1 MSAGAAEAALSASA
15 QQQCAATA
23 GATGAA
29 GTARPAGTTQ
39 RATIAA
45 GTTCPA
51 LPAGPAGP
59 AGCQPSAVAA
69 DSAVSAGPAGSTGP
83 AVGARPTRAART
95 AGAEQQLGA
104 AAGPAGAATGP
115 TDTAGPAAAPD
126 QTTGPARP
134 AGAATGPTDTAGA
147 ANPEQP
153 PTGAAGTAGAPT
165 AAAGPAGPAVAPQS
179 GGPASPAGLA
189 GRPGCPGPAVAEQ
202 QTAGP
207 AGPAGSRR
215 IGAVTDQRAP
225 QQRLGGRIDHA
236 QHDLLSGGGLGRGIC
251 ARAGTQ
257 GLHKPL
263 VVGRHLRTNRLVLQ
277 AKPAEQRR
285 NTGRHLI
292 GARSQHLRGRTG
304 CRRVGRA
311 NRRTQIRQIPR
322 GCCHE
327 FRCDQHERHGRTP
340 NHLCAG
346 ATTADMAA
354 SLSENL
360 SCHSSNMC
368 RLSGNAA
375 TNLERPGEE
384 PPGDRC
390 TRRQAVRPARTL
402 AKKGNIPVGYY
413 KDEKKTAET
422 FRTINGVRYA
432 IPGDY
437 AQVEEDGTVTML
449 GRGSVSINSG
459 GEKVYPEEV
468 EAALKG
474 HPDVFDALVVGV
486 PDPRYG
492 QQVAAVVQA
501 RPGCRPSLAE
511 LDSFVRSEI
520 AGYKVPRSLWFVDEV
535 KRSPAGKPDYRWAKE
550 QTEARPAD
558 DVHAGH
564 VTSGS

>member
-1 MSAGAAEAALSASA
+1 M
-15 QQQCAATA
+15 
-23 GATGAA
+23 
-29 GTARPAGTTQ
+29 
-39 RATIAA
+39 
-45 GTTCPA
+45 
-51 LPAGPAGP
+51 
-59 AGCQPSAVAA
+59 
-69 DSAVSAGPAGSTGP
+69 SAGPAGSTGP
-83 AVGARPTRAART
+83 AVGARPTRT

-126 QTTGPARP
+126 QTTGPTRP

>member
-1 MSAGAAEAALSASA
+1 MLGRGSVSINSGGEKVYPEEVEAALKGHPDVFDALVVGVPDPRYG
-15 QQQCAATA
+15 QQVAAVVQ
-23 GATGAA
+23 
-29 GTARPAGTTQ
+29 ARPGCRPSLAELDSFVRSEIAGYKVP
-39 RATIAA
+39 RSLWFVDEVKRS
-45 GTTCPA
+45 P
-51 LPAGPAGP
+51 
-59 AGCQPSAVAA
+59 
-69 DSAVSAGPAGSTGP
+69 
-83 AVGARPTRAART
+83 T

-126 QTTGPARP
+126 QTTGPTRP

-179 GGPASPAGLA
+179 GGPARPAGLA

>member
-1 MSAGAAEAALSASA
+1 MSGGSSRRYPPELRERWLTAAPVRVVRAALKRVEQGDLRGDLVVFDGTELGELQRGFNAMVNGLRERERVRDLFGRHVGREVAAAAERERPQLGGEDRHAAVVFVDIVGSTQLVDNQPAAHVVKLLNRFFAIVVNEVDRHHGLINKFAGDAALAIFGA
-15 QQQCAATA
+15 PNRLDRPEDAALAAARAIAERLANEMPEVQA
-23 GATGAA
+23 GIGVAA
-29 GTARPAGTTQ
+29 GQIVAGN
-39 RATIAA
+39 
-45 GTTCPA
+45 
-51 LPAGPAGP
+51 
-59 AGCQPSAVAA
+59 
-69 DSAVSAGPAGSTGP
+69 
-83 AVGARPTRAART
+83 VGAKQRFEYTVVGKPVNQAARLCEL
-95 AGAEQQLGA
+95 AKSH
-104 AAGPAGAATGP
+104 
-115 TDTAGPAAAPD
+115 
-126 QTTGPARP
+126 PARLL
-134 AGAATGPTDTAGA
+134 ASSDTLHAASETDR
-147 ANPEQP
+147 
-153 PTGAAGTAGAPT
+153 APR
-165 AAAGPAGPAVAPQS
+165 
-179 GGPASPAGLA
+179 L
-189 GRPGCPGPAVAEQ
+189 PGPPLAEQ

-285 NTGRHLI
+285 NTGRHLV

-432 IPGDY
+432 IP
-437 AQVEEDGTVTML
+437 VC
-449 GRGSVSINSG
+449 
-459 GEKVYPEEV
+459 
-468 EAALKG
+468 
-474 HPDVFDALVVGV
+474 
-486 PDPRYG
+486 
-492 QQVAAVVQA
+492 A
-501 RPGCRPSLAE
+501 R
-511 LDSFVRSEI
+511 
-520 AGYKVPRSLWFVDEV
+520 
-535 KRSPAGKPDYRWAKE
+535 RSPICSGRWKGASMI
-550 QTEARPAD
+550 TMP
-558 DVHAGH
+558 
-564 VTSGS
+564 